1 MKLFVFGD
9 SFASNPLGWT
19 SMLGIEI
26 QNFSQNGIGEYKIFK
41 QVIENQQ
48 FDRSIICHTSPWR
61 VHTPTHPIHKNKKDR
76 PNNDFMLND
85 VEYYSK
91 TSNEMKIVNEYLK
104 NYYDPVYQLDVYKL
118 LLKEL
123 LLLKNTVH
131 ITFHHPED
139 TTEIKN
145 NYHHIW
151 KQYPGDINHI
161 SEEGNSVV
169 AEEIKKLL

>member
-9 SFASNPLGWT
+9 SFAANPQGWT
-19 SMLGIEI
+19 SMLGVEI

-48 FDRSIICHTSPWR
+48 FNRSIICHTSPWR
-61 VHTPTHPIHKNKKDR
+61 VNTRVHPIHKSSQDR

-91 TSNEMKIVNEYLK
+91 TNNEMKIVNEYLK

-131 ITFHHPED
+131 ITFHDPED
-139 TTEIKN
+139 TKEIKN

-151 KQYPGDINHI
+151 KQNPGIINHM
-161 SEEGNSVV
+161 SEEGNCIV
-169 AEEIKKLL
+169 AEEIKKIL